1 MLCKLVPHTDLAF
14 IFSGLSEQSQ
24 IPALLVLLVTT
35 LMCDSQVAS
44 DPKVSVTPKYLVSST
59 TWRA

>member
-14 IFSGLSEQSQ
+14 IFSGLSEPSQ
-24 IPALLVLLVTT
+24 IPALLVFLVTLTT

-59 TWRA
+59 T